1 MEVYSDTNCYKICQ
15 KIKYY
20 ESIDIIKISQIE
32 PNFRY
37 VDEPPWQNYRYHK
50 NRRPSQDNP
59 K

>member
-32 PNFRY
+32 PNLRY
-37 VDEPPWQNYRYHK
+37 VDETPTIQIP
-50 NRRPSQDNP
+50 
-59 K
+59 